1 LQTSEAND
9 ESGGGNMESDAIVNL
24 QKERDTLMSELR
36 VTLKMIE
43 LSEHAGSFKTTLS
56 RLRAV
61 VADPCA

>member
-1 LQTSEAND
+1 
-9 ESGGGNMESDAIVNL
+9 MEQDAFMKL

-36 VTLKMIE
+36 VTLKVIE